1 MHTRIFQEKRRK
13 ENVFRESVCSRERK
27 FGLLAK
33 TAEGGFHGRSKGE
46 ETEEINTISLTLFFF
61 HFLIICISK
70 RRDEMVIYVLGKE
83 GGPQA

>member
-1 MHTRIFQEKRRK
+1 MFLE
-13 ENVFRESVCSRERK
+13 RECSRERK

-33 TAEGGFHGRSKGE
+33 TAEGGFRGRSKGE

-70 RRDEMVIYVLGKE
+70 RQDEMVIYVIGKE